1 VLILLIFR
9 IVSKTKLTG
18 LITDETGTVK
28 KGDMS
33 VGVSWQYC
41 GNVGKLANSQVV
53 AIKPIFRRTFGCLK
67 LKQK

>member
-18 LITDETGTVK
+18 LIIDETGTVK

-41 GNVGKLANSQVV
+41 GNVGKLANSQVA